1 MSLTYALTCQLDIFL
16 LIRYAADLEK
26 SIVSIE
32 RIREYQKTP
41 IEAALETDNDPKEG
55 TWPDHGVIE
64 FKDYQTR

>member
-1 MSLTYALTCQLDIFL
+1 M

-32 RIREYQKTP
+32 RIREYQHTP

-55 TWPDHGVIE
+55 TWPENGVIE